1 MLNIGGGELLLIL
14 LLALIVLGPDKLP
27 DAAKQAGKVMKEFR
41 KISNGFQRELRNA
54 MKDPVSAATQERGFP
69 DVTPFAT
76 VLPPDAEETENDD
89 SDGENEDQ
97 DSGAATEVSDD
108 GLADSDAGVDGADS
122 ADKAPDEPPDDPEV
136 GIPSDR

>member
-69 DVTPFAT
+69 DVTPFAA
-76 VLPPDAEETENDD
+76 VLPPDAVDTENDD
-89 SDGENEDQ
+89 SDGENENQ
-97 DSGAATEVSDD
+97 DSGAVTENSDD
-108 GLADSDAGVDGADS
+108 GPADTDAGVDASDS
-122 ADKAPDEPPDDPEV
+122 ADTAPDEPPDDPEA